1 MNLVRIGNS
10 YIDNDDKKIKCI
22 YVKNEQFVF
31 QWINPLGKIIIITRN
46 SNNGYHDFRLLQY
59 TDDEYCDTTDDEYLS
74 DINDDV

>member
-46 SNNGYHDFRLLQY
+46 SSNG
-59 TDDEYCDTTDDEYLS
+59 
-74 DINDDV
+74 